1 MWVVLFPGGYRKLP
15 LIRFLYNDCPAPEVH
30 MAGTYAF
37 LLDTYET
44 EILKIVSIWEAFP
57 ATTMDYR
64 PHPKS
69 RSVLEQMEHQVQS
82 EGRWMKTML
91 GIDTGDPNPTQRTQ
105 QRFIEKYRADATKR
119 LEILRTKPDEW
130 WRETTQFFDVT
141 RSKAWVMTRR
151 MTHSSHHRGQL
162 IVFLR
167 QVGELVPSVY
177 GPTADTGEKV
187 VYRFPRD
194 AKRTA

>member
-1 MWVVLFPGGYRKLP
+1 MP
-15 LIRFLYNDCPAPEVH
+15 
-30 MAGTYAF
+30 GTYAF
-37 LLDTYET
+37 LTDTYET
-44 EILKIVSIWEAFP
+44 EILKILTIWESFP
-57 ATTMDYR
+57 EETMDYR

-82 EGRWMKTML
+82 EGRWMKMML
-91 GIDTGDPNPTQRTQ
+91 GVDTGDPNPAQRTKQ
-105 QRFIEKYRADATKR
+105 GFIEKYKADANKR
-119 LEILRTKPDEW
+119 LEILRGKPDEW

-162 IVFLR
+162 IVYLR

-177 GPTADTGEKV
+177 GPTADTGEV
-187 VYRFPRD
+187 VRYSFKESAP
-194 AKRTA
+194 KTA

>member
-1 MWVVLFPGGYRKLP
+1 
-15 LIRFLYNDCPAPEVH
+15 
-30 MAGTYAF
+30 MAGDYGF
-37 LLDTYET
+37 LMDTYET
-44 EILKIVSIWEAFP
+44 EILKTTSIWEAFP
-57 ATTMDYR
+57 ESSMDYR

-82 EGRWMKTML
+82 EGRWMKMML
-91 GIDTGDPNPTQRTQ
+91 GLDTGDPNPAQRTKQ
-105 QRFIEKYRADATKR
+105 GFIDKYRADATRR
-119 LEILRTKPDEW
+119 LEMLRAKPDEW

-162 IVFLR
+162 VVYLR

-177 GPTADTGEKV
+177 GPTADTGETV
-187 VYRFPRD
+187 RYSFAET
-194 AKRTA
+194 AKKPA